1 MLNRVAVQNGMTQP
15 RLQLK
20 TTESDFGFQK
30 PDVKV
35 WDGKEKITSQEGFAW
50 LQKDGWELIGHTVLV
65 VGKTMDL
72 AEAMGVDRKEQV
84 HYARGAL
91 LHDLGKMRIAEDILM
106 KAGPLS
112 DDEWEQMRLHPIY
125 GSDLIGEMNYL
136 KASMDILLYHHEWWN
151 GNGYPF
157 RLSGEQIPLAAR
169 IFAVVDV
176 WDALRSVRPYREPWK
191 KDEIKRYLRKQA
203 GKQFDPAVVEVA
215 LREVFL

>member
-1 MLNRVAVQNGMTQP
+1 MLNRVEPQNRM
-15 RLQLK
+15 LQQRMLVGTAENLNEASK
-20 TTESDFGFQK
+20 SD
-30 PDVKV
+30 VNV
-35 WDGKEKITSQEGFAW
+35 WDGKEKISSQEGFAW

-72 AEAMGVDRKEQV
+72 AEAMGVDRKDQV

-91 LHDLGKMRIAEDILM
+91 LHDLGKMRIAEEVLT

-125 GSDLIGEMNYL
+125 GADLIGEMNYL

-169 IFAVVDV
+169 IFAVIDV
-176 WDALRSVRPYREPWK
+176 WDALRSVRPYRPPWK

-215 LREVFL
+215 LREVLL